1 MRIAAVGD
9 LHCVASAQGAFEP
22 LFAAMSRAA
31 DALVLTGDLTDF
43 GLPEE
48 AQVLARELRAAS
60 PAPVLAVLG
69 NHDFESGSADKVRAI
84 LEEAGVIVLDGGIHA
99 IGDVGFAG
107 VKGLG
112 GGFGQRALQPW
123 GEEVMKRL
131 VHETV
136 AEALKLETA
145 LARLRTPTR
154 VAVLHY
160 APVRETV
167 EGEPLEIFP
176 FLGSSRLE
184 EPINRFQ
191 VFAAF
196 HGHAHHGKPEGRT
209 SAGIPVYNVSIPLLK
224 RSDPEKPPYRIVEIP
239 AGDDEA

>member
-1 MRIAAVGD
+1 M
-9 LHCVASAQGAFEP
+9 
-22 LFAAMSRAA
+22 
-31 DALVLTGDLTDF
+31 
-43 GLPEE
+43 
-48 AQVLARELRAAS
+48 
-60 PAPVLAVLG
+60 
-69 NHDFESGSADKVRAI
+69 RAI
-84 LEEAGVIVLDGGIHA
+84 VEEAGVLVADGGIHA

-112 GGFGQRALQPW
+112 GGFVQRALQPW

-176 FLGSSRLE
+176 FLGS
-184 EPINRFQ
+184 
-191 VFAAF
+191 
-196 HGHAHHGKPEGRT
+196 HALATAH
-209 SAGIPVYNVSIPLLK
+209 
-224 RSDPEKPPYRIVEIP
+224 
-239 AGDDEA
+239 